1 LVDETEKSFILLFY
15 NKMARPAR
23 FDAASG
29 TEFVTLGTYE
39 DVTKK
44 LNQIPNKLVVILFNV
59 R

>member
-1 LVDETEKSFILLFY
+1 
-15 NKMARPAR
+15 MARPAR

>member
-1 LVDETEKSFILLFY
+1 MILFFLFTIRIFLLVDETEKSFILLFY

-44 LNQIPNKLVVILFNV
+44 LN
-59 R
+59 